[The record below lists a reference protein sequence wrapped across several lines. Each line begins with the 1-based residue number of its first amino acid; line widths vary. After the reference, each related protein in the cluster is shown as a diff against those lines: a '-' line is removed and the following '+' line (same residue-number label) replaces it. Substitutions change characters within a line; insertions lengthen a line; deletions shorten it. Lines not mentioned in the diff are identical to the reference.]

1 MPRKRVI
8 EAEGVT
14 DKASSLAEPVKKPRA
29 RKAKAPAKRAKA
41 AAEAPA
47 PESDTAPLAHEPT
60 QEEIAKLAY
69 QFWIE
74 RGCQHGH
81 DLEDWER
88 AERELR
94 ARYQAAGER

>member
-14 DKASSLAEPVKKPRA
+14 EKASSLAEPVKKPRA
-29 RKAKAPAKRAKA
+29 RRAKAPAKPVKA
-41 AAEAPA
+41 AGEVQA
-47 PESDTAPLAHEPT
+47 PESKAAPLAHEPT
-60 QEEIAKLAY
+60 QEEIAHLAY
-69 QFWIE
+69 QFWME

-81 DLEDWER
+81 DAEDWER

-94 ARYQAAGER
+94 ARYRAAGER

>member
-1 MPRKRVI
+1 MPRKRVT

-14 DKASSLAEPVKKPRA
+14 EKASSLAEPVKKPRA
-29 RKAKAPAKRAKA
+29 RRAKAPAKKTKA

-47 PESDTAPLAHEPT
+47 PESNATPLAHGPT

-69 QFWIE
+69 QFWLE

-81 DLEDWER
+81 DTEDWER

-94 ARYQAAGER
+94 ARYRAAGER